1 MRILD
6 NEDGFQIKAPF
17 SPTGD
22 QPEAI
27 AQLVDHFVSPDTNDD
42 ACAILRGITGTGK
55 TLVMSHVIAKLQRP
69 TLVLCH
75 NKTLAAQL
83 ARELRSFLGNAE
95 LFISFYNHYRPESY
109 KEATGTYV
117 AKKSSINTDIDALRH
132 RATRALLTQRHV
144 VVVASV
150 SCLYGLG
157 MPSEY
162 INASLNLHTGATFLQ
177 NWESTL
183 QNMLY
188 TKVST
193 VDDDEFAP
201 GTFQYTAISSADD
214 DTTLLEQIIIWAPH
228 ERFPWRITTENDKV
242 VMLAVGDSG
251 GFTVVDQLCV
261 FPAKHHVTPPER
273 QEEACLAIENELKD
287 SVREFNSQ
295 GKKVEAQRLQQRV
308 LNDLM
313 MIREVGFCSGIE
325 NYSRHMAGR
334 AAGVPPETLLDFMGF
349 SRQKE
354 KDWFLIVDE
363 SHVTLPQLK
372 AMYAGDQARKRMLV
386 KHGYRLPSAMDNR
399 PLQASE
405 FWDRVGQ
412 TLFVSATPGKEEVD
426 RVSEDQAPVVDMIIR
441 PTYVCDPVIEV
452 RSPKGQLE
460 DLKKEIWDRAQ
471 KSERSLVITL
481 SKRDAEDLSSYMN
494 EQGIP
499 TTYIHSG
506 LKTNARSDALRSL
519 QTGEVDCLVGV
530 NCLREGLDLPQ
541 VSLVAVLNT
550 DSEGFLRSETAL
562 LQIVGRAAR
571 NRHGRAI
578 FYANRVTDGMKQ
590 CIDATTKRRQL
601 QLEYNA
607 KNGCSIRS
615 TKGSSV
621 TSFFDLLKDQI
632 EEENALEV
640 VGKKSPIKKFDLEQI
655 PMAGTLS
662 LPAQVQDKIDTD
674 HIPSSPGVYF
684 WKDEEGKILYIGKA
698 VKLRSRVKS
707 YLTPGA
713 NHSKRIRRMVDKAR
727 ALDFVLAPSE
737 RDALVLESNLI
748 KHHQPPFNVL
758 LKDDEHYPYICASL
772 GDTLPRFSIVP
783 RPPAVGS
790 NPRHRYFGPYTSFRE
805 INTILD
811 TIEEKYDLRAR
822 SFLVR
827 HGSESSEEFRASFE
841 QALEEVIGNGST
853 RSHDDLHKAR
863 AEYEEAGMLFDSPRN
878 ACRDVVT
885 IVKSGERGQ
894 AALVHVVQLRQG
906 LVAGQFSYECNVPSG
921 LENDEDCS
929 AAIQTVLERKH
940 YPSGRES
947 SSDGFSWFP
956 DSILLS
962 HALDMNTSQLRAA
975 VRQAC
980 KQVEPKRRPKIVIGT
995 PVTRGPNREADK
1007 RALEFCQSNA
1017 MQAAIQKSRENERG
1031 SAVSSLDGRAAKEL
1045 ASLLSLDDPVKRI
1058 ECYDISHTQG
1068 ESAVGS
1074 RVVFI
1079 DGKPAPHLYRKFNIQ
1094 TVDGVDDYASIQE
1107 VLERRFHRSWVNGSG
1122 GQVESQDPWSIPDL
1136 VVIDGGQGQLNAAI
1150 QGMSKAMIYPSITES
1165 IATAPRSAVVPI
1177 CSLAK
1182 NKEEVFV
1189 PGNSSPVNESPDT
1202 PALLL
1207 LRSLRDESH
1216 RFALKAHRGRRSLTK
1231 QQ

>member
-1 MRILD
+1 MTTACLCWVSSRATAFSVRRRLVQRVSSSLLPHHNTPSSWIRSRLSPARALSSSSAASIISLD
-6 NEDGFQIKAPF
+6 EVVEENQDLAEMLSQQQQQEAPDTGFQIKAPF
-17 SPTGD
+17 LPTGD

-27 AQLVDHFVSPDTNDD
+27 AQLVHHFMSSSAKTTNNNNDQQS

-55 TLVMSHVIAKLQRP
+55 TLVMSHVIAALQRP

-83 ARELRSFLGNAE
+83 AQELRSFLGQAE

-162 INASLNLHTGATFLQ
+162 IDASLTLHTDDDVTVVSPHG
-177 NWESTL
+177 WETTL
-183 QNMLY
+183 QHMLY
-188 TKVST
+188 TQVST
-193 VDDDEFAP
+193 VDEDDFAP
-201 GTFQYTAISSADD
+201 GTFQYTAIPSGDHKIKNRNNDSI
-214 DTTLLEQIIIWAPH
+214 TTSMMEQIILWAPQ
-228 ERFPWRITTENDKV
+228 ERFPWRITTKNGKV
-242 VMLAVGDSG
+242 VRLEMGDSG
-251 GFTVVDQLCV
+251 GFSAVEQLYI
-261 FPAKHHVTPPER
+261 FPAKHHVMPPER
-273 QEEACLAIENELKD
+273 QEDACLAIENELQER
-287 SVREFNSQ
+287 VRELNAE

-334 AAGVPPETLLDFMGF
+334 PAGTPPETLLDYMGF
-349 SRQKE
+349 HCQND

-372 AMYAGDQARKRMLV
+372 AMYGGDQARKRMLV
-386 KHGYRLPSAMDNR
+386 KHGYRLPSALDNR
-399 PLQASE
+399 PLKASE

-412 TLFVSATPGKEEVD
+412 TLFVSATPGAEEVE
-426 RVSEDQAPVVDMIIR
+426 RVTNDQAPLVDMIIR
-441 PTYVCDPVIEV
+441 PTFVCDPIIEV
-452 RSPKGQLE
+452 RSPEGQLK
-460 DLKKEIWDRAQ
+460 DLKTEVEERA
-471 KSERSLVITL
+471 KKGERSLVITL
-481 SKRDAEDLSSYMN
+481 SKRDAEDLSSYLN
-494 EQGIP
+494 DQGIP

-541 VSLVAVLNT
+541 
-550 DSEGFLRSETAL
+550 
-562 LQIVGRAAR
+562 
-571 NRHGRAI
+571 
-578 FYANRVTDGMKQ
+578 
-590 CIDATTKRRQL
+590 
-601 QLEYNA
+601 
-607 KNGCSIRS
+607 
-615 TKGSSV
+615 
-621 TSFFDLLKDQI
+621 DQ
-632 EEENALEV
+632 N
-640 VGKKSPIKKFDLEQI
+640 
-655 PMAGTLS
+655 
-662 LPAQVQDKIDTD
+662 KIDTD

-684 WKDEEGKILYIGKA
+684 WKDELGQILYIGKA

-707 YLTPGA
+707 YMTAGA
-713 NHSKRIRRMVDKAR
+713 NHGKRIRRMINKAR
-727 ALDFVLAPSE
+727 SVDFVLAPTE

-772 GDTLPRFSIVP
+772 GDALPRFSIVP

-805 INTILD
+805 INIIQD
-811 TIEEKYDLRAR
+811 RIEEKYDLRAR

-827 HGSESSEEFRASFE
+827 HGSESSEAYRASFE
-841 QALEEVIGNGST
+841 QALGEVSGNQST
-853 RSHDDLHKAR
+853 RSDDDIRRAR
-863 AEYEEAGMLFDSPRN
+863 SEYEEAGMLFDSPRN
-878 ACRDVVT
+878 VCRDVVT
-885 IVKSGERGQ
+885 IVKSNEMGALG
-894 AALVHVVQLRQG
+894 ALVHVVQLRQG
-906 LVAGQFSYECNVPSG
+906 LVAGQFSYECIVPLG
-921 LENDEDCS
+921 LENDEDS
-929 AAIQTVLERKH
+929 AAAIQTVLERKH
-940 YPSGRES
+940 YPSGREA

-962 HALDMNTSQLRAA
+962 HAIDTNQLRAA
-975 VRQAC
+975 VRQARN
-980 KQVEPKRRPKIVIGT
+980 QVEQKRRSKIEIQT
-995 PVTRGPNREADK
+995 AVTRGPNRDADK
-1007 RALEFCQSNA
+1007 RALDFCASNA
-1017 MQAAIQKSRENERG
+1017 MQAFVQKGRENEPG

-1045 ASLLSLDDPVKRI
+1045 ASLLRLDKPVKRI

-1068 ESAVGS
+1068 ESSVGS

-1107 VLERRFHRSWVNGSG
+1107 VLERRFLRSWINGCG
-1122 GQVESQDPWSIPDL
+1122 GQVDAQDPWSIPDL

-1150 QGMSKAMIYPSITES
+1150 QGMSKAMIYPTTSEPDPS
-1165 IATAPRSAVVPI
+1165 VPRSAVVPI

-1189 PGNSSPVNESPDT
+1189 PGIPSPVNESPDT

-1216 RFALKAHRGRRSLTK
+1216 RFALRAHRERRSVTK
-1231 QQ
+1231 QTKPKKSAQENM